1 MAIAANQR
9 EGWQHERGVS
19 LEPESAQSIG
29 DYAAQQWELDL

>member
-1 MAIAANQR
+1 VAIEGDYR
-9 EGWQHERGVS
+9 EGWQHERGVA